1 MKSFSRRIALCA
13 LLLAALISCDR
24 GKTSINGVLKDG
36 PEKELV
42 VKLLD
47 VNRFQVLD
55 TLKTDAEGAFS
66 YELSIPEAKPEFIYL
81 YYKDRQVASL
91 LLQKGDA
98 VVVETDTLG
107 AYKVE
112 GSEESLNLQKVENAY
127 NACVRDISRIIA
139 NPLRGNAAISRRYVE
154 YYRDRVQ
161 YVMAHPH
168 SLTVVPVFFQKLND
182 GLPVFAQPTDG
193 LLMKSITDS
202 LKTVYPDSKYV
213 KALEKEAERRI
224 HEMELSAK
232 IRQAEEVGYIDIEL
246 PGVEGKKVKLS
257 DTESKVTM
265 VYFWATTAE
274 QKMFNLDALKPIYEE
289 FHPKGFEIYAVSLNV
304 DKAEWGKAM
313 RNQKLPWVNVCDTRG
328 VDSPYIGL
336 YGVTSLPMAW
346 FIVDGEIDTAANVR
360 NAADIRS
367 YLRKKL

>member
-1 MKSFSRRIALCA
+1 MKSFSRFTVGA
-13 LLLAALISCDR
+13 LLGALVFSCSPE
-24 GKTSINGVLKDG
+24 KTNITGVLKDA
-36 PEKELV
+36 PDSQLI

-55 TLKTDAEGAFS
+55 TLKTGEDGSFS
-66 YELSIPEAKPEFIYL
+66 YSMEIKEAQPEFVYL
-81 YYKDRQVASL
+81 YYRDRQVASL
-91 LLQKGDA
+91 LLQKGDN
-98 VVVETDTLG
+98 VLVETDTLG

-139 NPLRGNAAISRRYVE
+139 NPLRDNAAISRRYVE

-161 YVMAHPH
+161 YVIGHPH

-182 GLPVFAQPTDG
+182 GLPVFSQATDG
-193 LLMKSITDS
+193 LLMKNICDS

-213 KALEKEAERRI
+213 KALEKEADKRVS
-224 HEMELSAK
+224 EMEISAR
-232 IRQAEEVGYIDIEL
+232 INQAQEVGYIDINL
-246 PGVEGKKVKLS
+246 PGVDGRKVKLS
-257 DTESKVTM
+257 EVESKVTM

-313 RNQKLPWVNVCDTRG
+313 RNQNLPWVNVCDIRG
-328 VDSPYIGL
+328 IESPYIGL

-346 FIVDGEIDTAANVR
+346 FIVDGEIDSAANVR
-360 NAADIRS
+360 KAADIRS
-367 YLRKKL
+367 YLRKVLR